1 MAKLQ
6 FPVTMKV
13 TATAD
18 AQFRFMP
25 YKENFT
31 TTVPAGKSLS
41 LGAYTLG
48 QYLYYV
54 KQGFVADEAKAD
66 IVIPAPATITVKNTA
81 AKAMSFVPY
90 RENFQFELPEGE
102 SVEFDVKTA
111 GQVLYYIAQDCT
123 GDSTEGTGIDVTFA
137 ASKANSSDIE
147 E

>member
-18 AQFRFMP
+18 AAFRFMP

-54 KQGFVADEAKAD
+54 KQGFVADDVKAD
-66 IVIPAPATITVKNTA
+66 IVIPAPATIVVKNTA
-81 AKAMSFVPY
+81 TKAMSFVPY
-90 RENFQFELPEGE
+90 RENFQFELGVGE

-111 GQVLYYIAQDCT
+111 GQVLYYVAQDCT
-123 GDSTEGTGIDVTFA
+123 TDHTDGVGIDVTFS
-137 ASKANSSDIE
+137 ASKVDSSDIE